1 MDTLYVKCWKLS
13 QQFPSPTCLLVA
25 LAIARKSYE
34 RGYCWASQAVLADDT
49 GLNVRTVR
57 RAIADLEEIGW
68 VDKLENR
75 RDDGARRTDHIWL
88 TLPSVTLEAEVA
100 DADSLSEQAG
110 RVSARKRAP
119 RPGPPDTRAANYKDE
134 GESEDESEG
143 EGNARE
149 PRDLAETDVVDF
161 KMATQGIWMVVGDN
175 GRKRS
180 TKGKV
185 EAALRAAVSRRPDG
199 QSAIDRLELILR
211 GVRAYLSDADTRKEG
226 GKFEHGAHRTL
237 EGDRWETFLAE
248 GGAQPAPTTVA
259 QASPA
264 DPNVGTL
271 EQPGPAL
278 QRLWAER
285 AYQGL
290 GWDSSQGPR
299 PGMPGCRISPEI
311 QEKFGFI
318 PYSSPITATFEHVP
332 AEPMAEDESAAW

>member
-1 MDTLYVKCWKLS
+1 MDTVYVKCWKLS

-25 LAIARKSYE
+25 LAIARKSHE
-34 RGYCWASQAVLADDT
+34 RGYCWASQAVIAEDT

-57 RAIADLEEIGW
+57 RAISDLEGLGW
-68 VDKLENR
+68 VDRMENR

-88 TLPSVTLEAEVA
+88 TLPSVTLDAEVA
-100 DADSLSEQAG
+100 DPDSLSDQAG
-110 RVSARKRAP
+110 GMSVRKRAR
-119 RPGPPDTRAANYKDE
+119 RPGPPDTGAGIYKDE
-134 GESEDESEG
+134 GESEGESEG

-149 PRDLAETDVVDF
+149 TRELAEPEDVDF

-185 EAALRAAVSRRPDG
+185 EAALRAAVGRRPDG
-199 QSAIDRLELILR
+199 QSAVDRLELILR
-211 GVRAYLSDADTRKEG
+211 GVRAYLADADTRKEG
-226 GKFEHGAHRTL
+226 GRFEHGAHRTL

-248 GGAQPAPTTVA
+248 GGAQPAPATVA
-259 QASPA
+259 LAAPV

-271 EQPGPAL
+271 EHPGPVL
-278 QRLWAER
+278 QRLWTER

-299 PGMPGCRISPEI
+299 PGMPGCRVSPEI
-311 QEKFGFI
+311 QAEFGFT
-318 PYSSPITATFEHVP
+318 PYEAP
-332 AEPMAEDESAAW
+332 ALPDPDADEDSAAW